1 MIQGDIRREMTVDT
15 DQKYPKNVEA
25 DANMLLLMKQRD
37 QFNKGHDDMA
47 IPDVEEVSHVS
58 IYPLL

>member
-1 MIQGDIRREMTVDT
+1 MIQGDIRREMTIDT
-15 DQKYPKNVEA
+15 DQQYQEKVEA

-37 QFNKGHDDMA
+37 QFNKGNNNMA
-47 IPDVEEVSHVS
+47 IPDVEEVPNVP

>member
-1 MIQGDIRREMTVDT
+1 MIQGDIRREMTIDT
-15 DQKYPKNVEA
+15 DQQYQEKVEA

-37 QFNKGHDDMA
+37 QFNKGNDDMA
-47 IPDVEEVSHVS
+47 IPDVEEVPNVP

>member
-1 MIQGDIRREMTVDT
+1 MTIDT
-15 DQKYPKNVEA
+15 NQKYPKNVEA

-37 QFNKGHDDMA
+37 KFNKGHDDMA

-58 IYPLL
+58 IYLLL